1 MQHCDRLPSL
11 LSLSEYTDGS
21 HASPPLTTL
30 VVSLAQLDML
40 SLLDVV
46 SAHDVMV
53 TITDGDT
60 NVLHEVRWLMC
71 AVRYDGMMCVVCHV
85 MSC

>member
-1 MQHCDRLPSL
+1 MRTAACMPTRDHSVL
-11 LSLSEYTDGS
+11 LCSEYTDGS

-46 SAHDVMV
+46 SAHADVMV

-60 NVLHEVRWLMC
+60 NVLQEVRRDVMGD
-71 AVRYDGMMCVVCHV
+71 VRCGV
-85 MSC
+85 